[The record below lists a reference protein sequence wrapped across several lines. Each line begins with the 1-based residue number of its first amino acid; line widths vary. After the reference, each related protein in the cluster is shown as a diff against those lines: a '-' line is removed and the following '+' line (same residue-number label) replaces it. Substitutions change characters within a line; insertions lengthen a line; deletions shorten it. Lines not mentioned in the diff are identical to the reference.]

1 MIKVLNAIIAGVGK
15 VLAAFIAILPDSP
28 FNFVYSLDSELIKA
42 ICWIFPVPSMIAH
55 LEIYLSA
62 VLVFYGLRIVL
73 NWLKV
78 TSR

>member
-1 MIKVLNAIIAGVGK
+1 MISILNAIIAGVGNI
-15 VLAAFIAILPDSP
+15 LEAFISILPNSP
-28 FNFVYSLDSELIKA
+28 FNFVYSIDSELLKA

-62 VLVFYGLRIVL
+62 VIVFYGLRIVL

-78 TSR
+78 TSN